1 MKLSDQ
7 RIDKLSETIV
17 DVLAEQ
23 DDVRLQADDVKLRHA
38 IRDEM
43 IDELTVEERLDAE
56 VRKLLEQYRSDI
68 TMGRMNYDELFRRV
82 KQRLINERRIVL

>member
-1 MKLSDQ
+1 MKLSEA
-7 RIDKLSETIV
+7 RIDKLSEEIV

-56 VRKLLEQYRSDI
+56 VRKMLEQYRSDI

-82 KQRLINERRIVL
+82 KQRLITERRIVL

>member
-43 IDELTVEERLDAE
+43 NELTVEERLDAE

>member
-1 MKLSDQ
+1 MKLSEA
-7 RIDKLSETIV
+7 RIDKLSEEIV

-43 IDELTVEERLDAE
+43 INELTVEERLDAE
-56 VRKLLEQYRSDI
+56 VRKILEQYRSDI

-82 KQRLINERRIVL
+82 KQRLIAERRIVL

>member
-1 MKLSDQ
+1 MKLSDP
-7 RIDKLSETIV
+7 RIDKLSEEIV
-17 DVLAEQ
+17 DMLAEQ

-38 IRDEM
+38 IRDEV

-56 VRKLLEQYRSDI
+56 VRKLLEQHRSDI

-82 KQRLINERRIVL
+82 KQRLISERRIVL